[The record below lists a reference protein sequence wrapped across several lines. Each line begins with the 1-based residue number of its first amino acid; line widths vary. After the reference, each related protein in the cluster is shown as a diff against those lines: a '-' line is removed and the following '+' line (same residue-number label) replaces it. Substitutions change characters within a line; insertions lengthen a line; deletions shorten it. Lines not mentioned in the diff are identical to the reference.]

1 MKHADRLESSGPLS
15 QVIKIP
21 DPALN
26 EKLVPMNDN
35 FKPTIMSRE
44 YLQAGSILAQRNFIE
59 PRNGFGLSVIIA
71 GSLCSVA
78 LATLVAL
85 LLR

>member
-1 MKHADRLESSGPLS
+1 MKYADRLESSGQLS
-15 QVIKIP
+15 QVIEIP

-35 FKPTIMSRE
+35 FKLTIMSRE
-44 YLQAGSILAQRNFIE
+44 YLQAGSILAQRDFIE
-59 PRNGFGLSVIIA
+59 PRNWGGLSFIIA
-71 GSLCSVA
+71 GSLGAAA

>member
-15 QVIKIP
+15 QVIEIP

-44 YLQAGSILAQRNFIE
+44 YLQAGSILAQHDFIE

>member
-1 MKHADRLESSGPLS
+1 MKYADRLESSEPLS
-15 QVIKIP
+15 QVIEIP

-35 FKPTIMSRE
+35 SKLTIMSRE
-44 YLQAGSILAQRNFIE
+44 NLQAASILAQRGFIE
-59 PRNGFGLSVIIA
+59 PRNRIGLGVIIA
-71 GSLCSVA
+71 GSLWSVT
-78 LATLVAL
+78 LATLVAV